1 MKAIGGKLVE
11 GRVDLPSDMDG
22 VLDTVKTVLK
32 LGGVQFLK
40 MDLESGLTFQRVASD
55 DDNHPFEKARSYVD
69 MSITDIVR
77 QRTMDEFPGG
87 ESGFDCLGRAFWT
100 MNMKDFVV
108 THLVTGPGT
117 LFWSW
122 LKLDPILSARM
133 SSFMGAKMENDKT
146 LGREK
151 LILCGARSK
160 TATPDEVEYSLV
172 IHMEVAQ

>member
-11 GRVDLPSDMDG
+11 GRMDLPSDMDG
-22 VLDTVKTVLK
+22 VLDTVKAVLK
-32 LGGVQFLK
+32 LGGVQSLK
-40 MDLESGLTFQRVASD
+40 MTLEDGLTFQRVSSD

-69 MSITDIVR
+69 MPITDIVR
-77 QRTMDEFPGG
+77 QRTVEEFPGG
-87 ESGFDCLGRAFWT
+87 DGFECLGRAFWT
-100 MNMKDFVV
+100 LNMKDFVV
-108 THLVTGPGT
+108 THMITGPGT

-122 LKLDPILSARM
+122 LKLDPIISSRM
-133 SSFMGAKMENDKT
+133 SSFLGAKLENDKT